1 MSPKQPPGPPTT
13 MTFLTK
19 AIIAATVCLAATA
32 AANAQS
38 TSTHLGCDGQ
48 LIEPTSKASSPKALQ
63 LTISSGK
70 VGVDFGTGNISAK
83 VESNNNVQLKF
94 KTDEFVGEYFHYTGD
109 LFLIYKSGHL
119 ARLTCKQN

>member
-1 MSPKQPPGPPTT
+1 MKRR
-13 MTFLTK
+13 TFIAGLGGLTK
-19 AIIAATVCLAATA
+19 SMIAAAACVVTA
-32 AANAQS
+32 AYAQS
-38 TSTHLGCDGQ
+38 TSTRLGCDGQ

-70 VGVDFGTGNISAK
+70 VGVNLGTGDIAAT
-83 VESNNNVQLKF
+83 VESNNNIQLKF

-119 ARLTCKQN
+119 ARLTCKGS

>member
-1 MSPKQPPGPPTT
+1 MTAKHPRGPL
-13 MTFLTK
+13 MTLRLLIK
-19 AIIAATVCLAATA
+19 AMIATAVCLAAT

-38 TSTHLGCDGQ
+38 TSTQLGCDGQ
-48 LIEPTSKASSPKALQ
+48 LIEPTTKASSPKALQ

-70 VGVDFGTGNISAK
+70 VGVDFGSGNIAAK
-83 VESNNNVQLKF
+83 VESNNNIQLKF

-119 ARLTCKQN
+119 ARLTCKRS

>member
-1 MSPKQPPGPPTT
+1 MTKHPPGPP
-13 MTFLTK
+13 MAMRLLTK

-32 AANAQS
+32 ANAQS
-38 TSTHLGCDGQ
+38 TSTQLGCDGQ
-48 LIEPTSKASSPKALQ
+48 LIEPTTKASSPKALQ

-70 VGVDFGTGNISAK
+70 VGVDFGSGKIAAK
-83 VESNNNVQLKF
+83 VESNNNIQLKF

-119 ARLTCKQN
+119 ARLTCKRR

>member
-1 MSPKQPPGPPTT
+1 MIPNHAPPMT
-13 MTFLTK
+13 MRLLIK
-19 AIIAATVCLAATA
+19 AMIAATGWLAAT

-38 TSTHLGCDGQ
+38 TSTRLGCDGQ

-70 VGVDFGTGNISAK
+70 VGVDFGTGDIAAK
-83 VESNNNVQLKF
+83 VESNNNIQLKF

-109 LFLIYKSGHL
+109 LFLIYETGHL
-119 ARLTCKQN
+119 ARLTCKRT